1 MFVCYT
7 MKLRAI
13 KTVQSKDSFILR
25 LYRFQMY
32 PSPLCKLNTV

>member
-25 LYRFQMY
+25 LE
-32 PSPLCKLNTV
+32 PVKKSL